1 MYALQNGGGG
11 SGHKRAAEDPQGRV
25 RGVGAEVRGCGSP
38 GHGAWP
44 GHQLEVAVGG
54 RTWRRALPGHM
65 PLGHALTRLP
75 DVNAAWGP
83 VRLAHAGAE
92 PMRRGCPAIAG
103 AGRHLTLPSQR
114 RPPAL
119 HLKAPLSQVH
129 ARRNVRPAGRVCPG
143 LQSVR
148 ETARDQAD
156 EVPEAAQ
163 VPSCLAPVPRE
174 SISLVQMPN
183 CPKLTEGGARALL
196 LKLQCPGLRMGLPR
210 SGQSSA
216 FLLLSPAVGPRQ
228 LLPVVPWLR
237 PRPALCPVEGPALF
251 QLHCQ

>member
-1 MYALQNGGGG
+1 M
-11 SGHKRAAEDPQGRV
+11 
-25 RGVGAEVRGCGSP
+25 
-38 GHGAWP
+38 
-44 GHQLEVAVGG
+44 
-54 RTWRRALPGHM
+54 
-65 PLGHALTRLP
+65 
-75 DVNAAWGP
+75 
-83 VRLAHAGAE
+83 
-92 PMRRGCPAIAG
+92 
-103 AGRHLTLPSQR
+103 
-114 RPPAL
+114 
-119 HLKAPLSQVH
+119 
-129 ARRNVRPAGRVCPG
+129 RPAGRVCPG

-163 VPSCLAPVPRE
+163 VPSCLALVPRE

-216 FLLLSPAVGPRQ
+216 FLLLSPAVGPRP
-228 LLPVVPWLR
+228 LPVVPWVR

-251 QLHCQ
+251 QLHCQYPLVTRSFPSIYQAQAPNSELTSASHFPVQFPTRPSARIAPSCWALLPTLHDSL